1 MSQLPDAL
9 RRLPFIFYALAAA
22 LFVWNLA
29 NQWFLLS
36 SMSSFAGESLDGIV
50 TGAQKSTA
58 LYGAV
63 VEAGYMVANGA
74 MLQILIAIFDKLKG
88 TGE

>member
-1 MSQLPDAL
+1 MTGLPDTL
-9 RRLPFIFYALAAA
+9 RRLPYVFYTLAAVV
-22 LFVWNLA
+22 FVWNLA
-29 NQWFLLS
+29 NQWMTISAIGDFS
-36 SMSSFAGESLDGIV
+36 NSLDQVDGY
-50 TGAQKSTA
+50 QKSIA

-74 MLQILIAIFDKLKG
+74 MLQILIAVFDKLKG

>member
-1 MSQLPDAL
+1 MTGLPDTL
-9 RRLPFIFYALAAA
+9 RRLPYVFYALAAVV
-22 LFVWNLA
+22 FVWHLA
-29 NQWFLLS
+29 NQWMTISAIGDFS
-36 SMSSFAGESLDGIV
+36 NSLNQVDGY
-50 TGAQKSTA
+50 QKSIA

-74 MLQILIAIFDKLKG
+74 MLQILIAVFDKLKG